1 MDIYLHSLRAM
12 FTCRRF
18 FITSKGLLGIGS
30 VVVLPDDLVVII
42 EGSRYPFLLRAT
54 SNGRYRLIGEAY
66 VRGIMYGEALG
77 VKQFQRIEIE

>member
-1 MDIYLHSLRAM
+1 M